1 MAERA
6 LTWYERLKRDHI
18 DPVVEVISNNLPAII
33 AVGTSVAVV
42 GIALQAVNDAEQT
55 NSESKATLRAIEE
68 KLQTA
73 IETPAIVKVE
83 LGDDMELIG
92 YGNRTE

>member
-18 DPVVEVISNNLPAII
+18 DPVVEVISDNIPTII
-33 AVGTSVAVV
+33 AIGTSVAVV
-42 GIALQAVNDAEQT
+42 GLALQAVNDAEQT
-55 NSESKATLRAIEE
+55 NAESKATLRSIEE

-73 IETPAIVKVE
+73 IETPSIVKVE
-83 LGDDMELIG
+83 LGDEIEFIG
-92 YGNRTE
+92 YGNRTD